1 LGKYRFYNYL
11 FIEYKVLFPFVLEN
25 MILKLFVLFK
35 ESLSICESIMA
46 WIFLCIYKD
55 LILFGLKLNIWFIA
69 WLQCFSLLLL
79 SFYNNI
85 FFLSWYSN
93 IFHANFILIV
103 RIYSHIKGCHL
114 IIWLWRDIIKE
125 YGLHFVGSAL

>member
-35 ESLSICESIMA
+35 ESLTICESIMT
-46 WIFLCIYKD
+46 WIFFSIYKD

-69 WLQCFSLLLL
+69 WLRCFSLLLL

-85 FFLSWYSN
+85 L
-93 IFHANFILIV
+93 FIMLFEYFSCQFSLIV
-103 RIYSHIKGCHL
+103 RIYSHIKRCHL
-114 IIWLWRDIIKE
+114 ILWLRRDVINE
-125 YGLHFVGSAL
+125 YGLHFEI